1 MNVILFLGFYLISF
15 LVGRGI
21 LIIFTTR
28 DKTAELDSNNIS
40 GISYDTFYPII
51 SLIFFGNFLFLIN
64 FFTSLLNIIP
74 FVALLIILFIFINL
88 RDLKIINNLKSFFI
102 KHIFIPSL
110 LSITTFGS
118 WFHFD
123 SGAYHLNYQQWLRTE
138 KIALGLANLNFGYG
152 FSSILEYLQAVLWF
166 KDNLVFIFFINIIFY
181 CLLFS
186 FIYEAIYSSDNFLK
200 TSSFLLLTYGFLDNF
215 GYLGGANGFFKV
227 QAIAKPDMPF
237 AIIFVLLS
245 QVIIDKILRKDY
257 RVSDIKIFAYF
268 SLFLIQIKLL
278 GAYLGLLLI
287 FYLFNYMQNSK
298 ISFIKI
304 LTTSKVP
311 IFISIF
317 WFFKNFLLSGCFLF
331 PLASTCVKSVSW
343 YIDGYINNY
352 IYETKIAQR
361 AYFFGDNLIEWS
373 EVFINKGFNKQ
384 ILINFTIS
392 ILLIVIMRKFL
403 FERKSNRIVSTVIF
417 LISTIYIF
425 TWLISS
431 PAPRWGAHIFPFLIV
446 SLGIGF
452 ECKKRIFENKIFTNL
467 FLGVLFITVA
477 LIPRL
482 YSYQSFFN
490 EYKKI
495 FVVAVPEVSYIN
507 NLSNNGYI
515 VDSTKNQSQQC
526 WVNKMC
532 LLSNKRIVEEKFY
545 DFRLFLPDGSK
556 KW

>member
-1 MNVILFLGFYLISF
+1 
-15 LVGRGI
+15 
-21 LIIFTTR
+21 
-28 DKTAELDSNNIS
+28 
-40 GISYDTFYPII
+40 
-51 SLIFFGNFLFLIN
+51 
-64 FFTSLLNIIP
+64 
-74 FVALLIILFIFINL
+74 
-88 RDLKIINNLKSFFI
+88 
-102 KHIFIPSL
+102 
-110 LSITTFGS
+110 
-118 WFHFD
+118 
-123 SGAYHLNYQQWLRTE
+123 
-138 KIALGLANLNFGYG
+138 
-152 FSSILEYLQAVLWF
+152 
-166 KDNLVFIFFINIIFY
+166 
-181 CLLFS
+181 
-186 FIYEAIYSSDNFLK
+186 
-200 TSSFLLLTYGFLDNF
+200 
-215 GYLGGANGFFKV
+215 
-227 QAIAKPDMPF
+227 MPF

-257 RVSDIKIFAYF
+257 YVSDIKIFAYS

-287 FYLFNYMQNSK
+287 FYLFTYMQNSK
-298 ISFIKI
+298 ISLIQFLNI
-304 LTTSKVP
+304 SKAP
-311 IFISIF
+311 IFLSMF
-317 WFFKNFLLSGCFLF
+317 WIFKNFLLSGCFLF

-343 YIDGYINNY
+343 YVDGYINNY
-352 IYETKIAQR
+352 IYDTKISQR

-384 ILINFTIS
+384 ILVNFMIS
-392 ILLIVIMRKFL
+392 ILLLVIIRRFL

-452 ECKKRIFENKIFTNL
+452 EYKKRIFENKIFKNL
-467 FLGVLFITVA
+467 LLGVLFITVA

-495 FVVAVPEVSYIN
+495 FVVEIPEVSYVD

-515 VDSTKNQSQQC
+515 VDSTKNQFQQC

-532 LLSNKRIVEEKFY
+532 LLSNKRIIEEEIY
-545 DFRLFLPDGSK
+545 DFRIFLPDGSK